1 MGGGAALGNQRVA
14 PRLSDRAGVARRR
27 GPVDSRDRGSVGPQR
42 HRREVSRPPRA
53 AVSPQ
58 TARRG
63 HDDVG
68 PHGSHYVRIMNQ
80 LAGADVKSLEGTLEA
95 CGATAGLVDGRSS
108 ELPACRLRRVTQ
120 HVQEN
125 LQRELRL
132 AELSALVHMSPY
144 HFARLFKR
152 STGVP
157 PHRFLVRCRMDEART
172 LLEAR
177 AVPIAE
183 IARLVGFRTPSHFA
197 TTFRRITG
205 MTPSAYRSSGADAAG
220 R

>member
-1 MGGGAALGNQRVA
+1 MAGGADLANQWVA

-42 HRREVSRPPRA
+42 QRREGSRAPRA

-68 PHGSHYVRIMNQ
+68 RNGSHSVRIMNQ

-132 AELSALVHMSPY
+132 AELSALDGLCHTTESRLEEHTAELQSPCNIVC
-144 HFARLFKR
+144 RL
-152 STGVP
+152 
-157 PHRFLVRCRMDEART
+157 
-172 LLEAR
+172 LLEKKKNEEKHEGR
-177 AVPIAE
+177 AGTPVP
-183 IARLVGFRTPSHFA
+183 RL
-197 TTFRRITG
+197 
-205 MTPSAYRSSGADAAG
+205 
-220 R
+220 